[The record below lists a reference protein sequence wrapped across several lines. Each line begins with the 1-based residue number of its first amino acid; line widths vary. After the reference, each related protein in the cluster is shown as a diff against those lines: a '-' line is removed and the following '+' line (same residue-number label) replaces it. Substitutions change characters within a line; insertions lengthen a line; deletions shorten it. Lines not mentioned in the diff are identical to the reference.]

1 MAKKT
6 IQERVKE
13 IAASA
18 AAPSMVPAERLPAP
32 PVKEVEVVPD
42 LSEFVT
48 DKKQRLAV
56 LRLITEY
63 GELGAQKHEIQGRQ
77 EKLAKAIKTVAGEM
91 GIAKCVAGDYRLSY
105 YITQHNTIKS
115 DRLLE
120 AGISPEVIRRCTVT
134 TEAYALRVTKNED
147 KEDE

>member
-1 MAKKT
+1 MAKT

-18 AAPSMVPAERLPAP
+18 AAPSMVPTERLPAP
-32 PVKEVEVVPD
+32 PAKEVEVVPD

-77 EKLAKAIKTVAGEM
+77 DKLAKAIKTVAGEM
-91 GIAKCVAGDYRLSY
+91 GLAKCVAGDYRLSY
-105 YITQHNTIKS
+105 FVVPRSTLKV
-115 DRLLE
+115 DKLLS
-120 AGISPEVIRRCTVT
+120 AGVSPEIIQRCTVT
-134 TEAYALRVTKNED
+134 TESYNLRVVRL
-147 KEDE
+147 EDEDE

>member
-1 MAKKT
+1 MVKKT

-32 PVKEVEVVPD
+32 PPKEVEVVPD

-56 LRLITEY
+56 LRLIAEY

-77 EKLAKAIKTVAGEM
+77 EKLAKAIKTVTGEM

-105 YITQHNTIKS
+105 FVVPRSTLKV
-115 DRLLE
+115 DRLLG
-120 AGISPEVIRRCTVT
+120 AGISPEIIQRCTVT
-134 TEAYALRVTKNED
+134 TESYNLRVTRLEE
-147 KEDE
+147 EDE

>member
-1 MAKKT
+1 MAKT

-32 PVKEVEVVPD
+32 PAKEVEVVPD

-77 EKLAKAIKTVAGEM
+77 DKLAKAIKTVAGEM

-105 YITQHNTIKS
+105 FVVPRSTLKV
-115 DRLLE
+115 DKLLS
-120 AGISPEVIRRCTVT
+120 AGVSPEIIQRCTVT
-134 TEAYALRVTKNED
+134 TESYNLRVVRL
-147 KEDE
+147 EDEDE

>member
-32 PVKEVEVVPD
+32 PPKEVEVVPD
-42 LSEFVT
+42 LSEYIA
-48 DKKQRLAV
+48 DKRQRLLV

-63 GELGAQKHEIQGRQ
+63 GELGAQKHEIQDRQ
-77 EKLAKAIKTVAGEM
+77 DKLAKAIKTVAGER

-105 YITQHNTIKS
+105 FVTPRSTLKV
-115 DRLLE
+115 DKLLG
-120 AGISPEVIRRCTVT
+120 AGISPEIIQRCTVT
-134 TEAYALRVTKNED
+134 TESYNLRVTKL
-147 KEDE
+147 DEEAGE

>member
-1 MAKKT
+1 MKKT

-63 GELGAQKHEIQGRQ
+63 GEW
-77 EKLAKAIKTVAGEM
+77 
-91 GIAKCVAGDYRLSY
+91 
-105 YITQHNTIKS
+105 
-115 DRLLE
+115 
-120 AGISPEVIRRCTVT
+120 IRSF
-134 TEAYALRVTKNED
+134 
-147 KEDE
+147 